1 MDGTGSGGEAVVQ
14 GRGGGGRNSIFYRY
28 AAWPLKGRRL
38 GLLVA
43 LVAAGVGMWRQL
55 ATPPETIVGRPHL
68 VDGDS
73 FTLNGFEIRM
83 LGIDAPEG
91 RQSCTR
97 DGRSWPCGEAAREHL
112 QGMIGNREVRCEV
125 DRRDQH
131 TRVLAT
137 CKVGME
143 NLNRAMVRDGFA
155 VGFGKFYQ
163 DEEKAAR
170 NARRGIWAG
179 EFERPQD
186 WRRERGIGR

>member
-1 MDGTGSGGEAVVQ
+1 MVVH
-14 GRGGGGRNSIFYRY
+14 GRGGGGRYDSRIFYRY
-28 AAWPLKGRRL
+28 ASWPLKGRRL

-43 LVAAGVGMWRQL
+43 LVAAGVGLWRQL
-55 ATPPETIVGRPHL
+55 APVPETLVGRPQL

-73 FTLNGFEIRM
+73 FTLNGSEVRM

-91 RQSCTR
+91 RQTCSR
-97 DGRSWPCGEAAREHL
+97 DGRSWPCGEAARSHL
-112 QGMIGNREVRCEV
+112 QSMIGNREVRCEV

-131 TRVLAT
+131 ARVLAT
-137 CKVGME
+137 CRVGME

-155 VGFGKFYQ
+155 VGFGTYYQ
-163 DEEKAAR
+163 DEERAAR
-170 NARRGIWAG
+170 AAKRGIWAG